1 MGRQIGVP
9 YLNLGVDAGK
19 LKPVAIGGHPRQKV
33 KLTAEQI
40 KGIPAGFSATM
51 TDSDFLRSCVIGY
64 GSSPSRCGPPA
75 LSGRRSNAGSP
86 RFRRDP
92 FARDVLFDPGRVDS
106 TSHNG
111 TAHVAFGSKGQ
122 PPPQRKGYF
131 GAQSHTPRNR
141 CVRFVF
147 GIAAASRNT
156 RFQAACWALPG
167 PDLHRLI
174 APASLA
180 PSLCHPCARAP
191 RWPFRRFRYVLHF
204 PPRAVCHFD
213 GARQD
218 SGSLCGT

>member
-9 YLNLGVDAGK
+9 YLNWKGVDAGK

-40 KGIPAGFSATM
+40 KGIPAGFSATI

-75 LSGRRSNAGSP
+75 LSGRRSNAGCP

-122 PPPQRKGYF
+122 PPPPAIKLLRRDLQQR
-131 GAQSHTPRNR
+131 SLD
-141 CVRFVF
+141 
-147 GIAAASRNT
+147 
-156 RFQAACWALPG
+156 AL
-167 PDLHRLI
+167 
-174 APASLA
+174 AE
-180 PSLCHPCARAP
+180 
-191 RWPFRRFRYVLHF
+191 
-204 PPRAVCHFD
+204 
-213 GARQD
+213 
-218 SGSLCGT
+218 